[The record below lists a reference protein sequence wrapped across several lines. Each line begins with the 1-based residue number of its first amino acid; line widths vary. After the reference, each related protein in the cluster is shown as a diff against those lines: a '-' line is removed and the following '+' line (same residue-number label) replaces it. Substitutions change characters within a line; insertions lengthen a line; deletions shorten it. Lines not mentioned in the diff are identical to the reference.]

1 MTLPGDRSQTR
12 RWLALAWPPALLGTV
27 WLLSLFAPLLPP
39 SRVLANRDV
48 ANFHLPL
55 RLTLRNLAAFGL
67 PVWNPFLN
75 GGQPILS
82 NPSYGAFYPPS
93 WLVFAVPPHYALSL
107 LTILHAGLA
116 FAGAWFLARRL
127 GCGWGAAALAAVG
140 FSGCGVFLSLLSA
153 LTLLWSLAWL
163 PWLLAWA
170 DEALRAHP
178 SERWWRPALLAGG
191 ILGLQLLNGEPST
204 VVLSGLALL
213 ALAAS
218 AVPAVGWRP
227 AALRVLLPFALA
239 LALAAVQLVPT
250 AFRLADSPRHGL
262 SASQATLWSLP
273 PQRLVEIVFPRFF
286 GDPVRDVEGRFFGW
300 QLNDLHHPYLE
311 SLYPGLL
318 LTVLGVS
325 ALLGGGIPRRGAWA
339 LAAAASV
346 FLALGR
352 HNPAFEGL
360 RRTVPILAVL
370 RFPEKLAVLAVLAL
384 VVAGFLGWQRLL
396 DERQAGRPQAADL
409 PLALSLVVVGF
420 ALTLTALLWFAPG
433 AAEWLIASQSALTP
447 DAAGRA
453 AGLGYLRMEDGAAVV
468 TAAAVATLLALCRWR
483 RPSSSVLSLLA
494 VALLAAD
501 LWHYG
506 HGLLR
511 TLPVSLYQ
519 TPPPLAQSLL
529 PARDRIFFDE
539 SIEGGLMVVPRGG
552 DPRTIVHQT
561 FVARL
566 SPYAALLW
574 QIPYAFNKDFDL
586 MLTGWGSRA
595 ADILKSEGRNPQ
607 AFYRYLGVWNAGTLL
622 LARTSPDQPP
632 AAAGPEVQKMR
643 KVQNAFVLP
652 RFRFVP
658 RVIFHPSHAAALA
671 AARAAG
677 WDAGREEHIVG
688 PGRLPQTLVYRRPPR
703 LLTTVDEGGRIRFDY
718 QAEEGAFFVAA
729 MTFDKGWQAQVD
741 GSPVAVFPTA
751 ACQAG
756 VQLPPGAH
764 RLELQY
770 RDRTVPLGAAVSL
783 VGMIVGTILFRRRGD
798 GLHEHRAE

>member
-1 MTLPGDRSQTR
+1 MTIPQDKLRTR
-12 RWLALAWPPALLGTV
+12 RRLALAWPPALLGTA
-27 WLLSLFAPLLPP
+27 WLLSLFAPLLRP
-39 SRVLANRDV
+39 SLVLANRDV

-55 RLTLRNLAAFGL
+55 RLTFRNLAAFGL

-93 WLVFAVPPHYALSL
+93 WLVFAVPPYFALSL

-127 GCGWGAAALAAVG
+127 GCGRGAAALAAVG

-170 DEALRAHP
+170 DEALRAQP
-178 SERWWRPALLAGG
+178 SERWWRPALIAGG
-191 ILGLQLLNGEPST
+191 ILGLQILNGEPST

-218 AVPAVGWRP
+218 AVPAAGWR
-227 AALRVLLPFALA
+227 AALRVLLPFAFA

-250 AFRLADSPRHGL
+250 ALRLADSPRQRL

-286 GDPVRDVEGRFFGW
+286 GDPARDVEGRFFGW

-318 LTVLGVS
+318 LAVLGVS
-325 ALLGGGIPRRGAWA
+325 ALIGGGIPRRGAWT
-339 LAAAASV
+339 LAAAASL

-352 HNPAFEGL
+352 HNPVYEGL
-360 RRTVPILAVL
+360 RRTVPILSVM

-409 PLALSLVVVGF
+409 PLALSLVVLGF
-420 ALTLTALLWFAPG
+420 ALTLTAVLWFAPG
-433 AAEWLIASQSALTP
+433 AAEWFVASQSALTP
-447 DAAGRA
+447 DAAARA
-453 AGLGYLRMEDGAAVV
+453 AGLGYLRMEAGAAIV
-468 TAAAVATLLALCRWR
+468 TSAAVAALLALCRWR
-483 RPSSSVLSLLA
+483 RPSSFLLSLLA

-511 TLPVSLYQ
+511 TLPASLYQ

-529 PARDRIFFDE
+529 PAGDRIFFEE
-539 SIEGGLMVVPRGG
+539 SIEGRLMILPPGG

-561 FVARL
+561 FVLRL

-574 QIPYAFNKDFDL
+574 QIPYAFNRDFDL
-586 MLTGWGSRA
+586 MLTGWGSKA
-595 ADILKSEGRNPQ
+595 ADVLNSERQNPE

-643 KVQNAFVLP
+643 KVRNAFVLP

-658 RVIFHPSHAAALA
+658 RVTFHPNEGSALA

-677 WDAGREEHIVG
+677 WNAGREEHVAA
-688 PGRLPQTLVYRRPPR
+688 PGRPPQTLVYRRPPR
-703 LLTTVDEGGRIRFDY
+703 LLTTADEGGRIRFDY
-718 QAEEGAFFVAA
+718 QAAEGAFFVAA
-729 MTFDKGWQAQVD
+729 MTFDKGWHAQVD
-741 GSPVAVFPTA
+741 GKPVAVFPTA

-764 RLELQY
+764 RLELRY
-770 RDRTVPLGAAVSL
+770 RDPAVPLGAAVSL
-783 VGMIVGTILFRRRGD
+783 VGLIVGSILFRRRQ
-798 GLHEHRAE
+798 LPFSRA